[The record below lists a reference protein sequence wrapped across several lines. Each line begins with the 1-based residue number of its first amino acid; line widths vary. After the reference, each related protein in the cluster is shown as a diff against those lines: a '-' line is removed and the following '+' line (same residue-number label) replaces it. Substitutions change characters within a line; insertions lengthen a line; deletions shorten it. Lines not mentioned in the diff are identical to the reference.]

1 MSTASP
7 QLRFLEAMI
16 PYNADVVREFKQKY
30 LESLEIKE
38 FDPEV
43 EFILSELLDNEFKFY
58 RSLINIREDITRIA
72 TKKQIE
78 ALVKEDL
85 ILQSKPREARKF
97 H

>member
-1 MSTASP
+1 
-7 QLRFLEAMI
+7 MI

-30 LESLEIKE
+30 LESLEIRE

-43 EFILSELLDNEFKFY
+43 EFILSELFDNELKFY
-58 RSLINIREDITRIA
+58 RSLINIREDITKIS

-85 ILQSKPREARKF
+85 VLQSKPREARKF

>member
-1 MSTASP
+1 
-7 QLRFLEAMI
+7 MI

-30 LESLEIKE
+30 LESLEIRE

-43 EFILSELLDNEFKFY
+43 EFILSELFDNELKFY
-58 RSLINIREDITRIA
+58 RSLINIREDITKIS

-85 ILQSKPREARKF
+85 ILQSKPR
-97 H
+97 

>member
-1 MSTASP
+1 
-7 QLRFLEAMI
+7 MI

-30 LESLEIKE
+30 LESLEIRE

-43 EFILSELLDNEFKFY
+43 EFILSELFDNELKFY
-58 RSLINIREDITRIA
+58 RSLINIREDITKIS

-85 ILQSKPREARKF
+85 VLQSKPREARKF
-97 H
+97 HENFQNKSF

>member
-1 MSTASP
+1 
-7 QLRFLEAMI
+7 MI

-43 EFILSELLDNEFKFY
+43 EFILSELFDNELKFY
-58 RSLINIREDITRIA
+58 RSLINIREDITKIS

-85 ILQSKPREARKF
+85 VLQSKPR
-97 H
+97 

>member
-1 MSTASP
+1 
-7 QLRFLEAMI
+7 MI

-30 LESLEIKE
+30 LESLEIRE

-43 EFILSELLDNEFKFY
+43 EFILSELFDNELKFY
-58 RSLINIREDITRIA
+58 RSLINIREDITKIS

-78 ALVKEDL
+78 TLVKEDL
-85 ILQSKPREARKF
+85 VLQSKPREARKF

>member
-1 MSTASP
+1 
-7 QLRFLEAMI
+7 MI

-30 LESLEIKE
+30 LESLEIRE

-43 EFILSELLDNEFKFY
+43 EFILSELFDNELKFY
-58 RSLINIREDITRIA
+58 RSLINIREDITRIS

-85 ILQSKPREARKF
+85 VLQSKPREARKF

>member
-1 MSTASP
+1 
-7 QLRFLEAMI
+7 
-16 PYNADVVREFKQKY
+16 
-30 LESLEIKE
+30 LEIRE

-43 EFILSELLDNEFKFY
+43 EFIFSELIDNELKFY
-58 RSLINIREDITRIA
+58 RSLINIRQDITKIS

-85 ILQSKPREARKF
+85 VLQSKPREARKF